1 MRGATMETGKLNLQG
16 VSSQADADKVL
27 QALNEVW
34 GVREAEVR
42 FRSQEVII
50 SFDENAASLH
60 DFEQAIID
68 SGFGVSK

>member
-1 MRGATMETGKLNLQG
+1 METGKLNLQG

>member
-1 MRGATMETGKLNLQG
+1 METSKINLQG
-16 VSSQADADKVL
+16 VSSQVDADKVL
-27 QALNEVW
+27 QALHEVW
-34 GVREAEVR
+34 GVRNAEVR
-42 FRSQEVII
+42 FHSQEAII